1 MPKHSSDIA
10 YELINLLKFESM
22 KSVGEFS
29 EAYVIGYLGSILK
42 NLAKY
47 PDVQRELEKEVERI
61 KKY

>member
-10 YELINLLKFESM
+10 YELTNLVKFESM

-29 EAYVIGYLGSILK
+29 EAYVIGYLSSILK

-47 PDVQRELEKEVERI
+47 PEVQRELEKEVERI